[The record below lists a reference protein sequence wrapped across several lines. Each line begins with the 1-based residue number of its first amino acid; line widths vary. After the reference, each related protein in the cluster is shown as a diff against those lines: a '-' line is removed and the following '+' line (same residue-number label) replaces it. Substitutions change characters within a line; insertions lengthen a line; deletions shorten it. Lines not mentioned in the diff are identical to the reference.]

1 MKVLESKLHNA
12 SHHLYW
18 YVQKSIPVVDSSP
31 TLLQSSHGS
40 NRRCSWP
47 RLDTQSPPSS
57 FSHPRHSH
65 FHFDGWSA
73 ATAALQP
80 HTRDPDQIV
89 RLLIFLYT
97 KFCWIFFSDLHHA
110 APRSVARQC
119 THASLEQILNMT
131 HIPIILTDISM
142 SIALHQIPLDSA
154 LN

>member
-1 MKVLESKLHNA
+1 MKALESKLHNT
-12 SHHLYW
+12 SDHLYW
-18 YVQKSIPVVDSSP
+18 YVQKSIPVVDSTSP

-47 RLDTQSPPSS
+47 RLDRQSPPPPS
-57 FSHPRHSH
+57 PIPATVI

-97 KFCWIFFSDLHHA
+97 KFCWIFSSDLHHA
-110 APRSVARQC
+110 APRSVARQRA
-119 THASLEQILNMT
+119 HASLEQILNMT
-131 HIPIILTDISM
+131 HIPIILTAICI
-142 SIALHQIPLDSA
+142 SIALHQIPL
-154 LN
+154 